1 VKVTIAKTAGFCMGV
16 RRAVEMALDAPE
28 NYQQPIYT
36 YGPLIHNPQ
45 VLDLFDERGVGVLS
59 EIPVSGHG
67 TVLIRAHGVPPDTK
81 ERLESAGLQVIDAT
95 CPRVIQVQT
104 IIRVHAQ
111 KGYATIIVG
120 DKDHPEMIG
129 LLGFAGDRGHVV
141 ANLDELALL
150 PAFEKAIIVAQTTQ
164 NKDLFESVKDKAY
177 IHYPHYKVFDT
188 ICGSTEKRQFEV
200 KELAGNVDAMVV
212 VGGKNSGN
220 TQRLVEIA
228 KAAGKPA
235 FPVETDE
242 DLELAALLDFKHIGI
257 AAGASTPN
265 WIIKRVY
272 RTLENIPVRQHGGWK
287 KQCHNIQKV
296 LILTDIYLALGAG
309 CLCYACIKL
318 MGKNGF
324 FPQGMIAMLYVLS
337 MHIFNHMTST
347 AEDRFN
353 DPERARFYQIH
364 KSKLIFLGLL
374 AGAVSVLAA
383 FSAGALALI
392 LTATMIITGL
402 SYNFHVLPLLRDGKR
417 IYLRIRDIPG
427 SKTIFIAVAWGVV
440 TALLPALADLET
452 VTIGTII
459 VVLWS
464 TGIVFARTVFY
475 DILDM
480 QEDRIVGKETL
491 PILLGAKRSLRLLK
505 GVLAATFFILIF
517 SALLGEIAKLG
528 YLLTLCPLFLFGVIE
543 AHERGKVQPGVRLEF
558 QIETVFT
565 MAGFIALAWSFII

>member
-1 VKVTIAKTAGFCMGV
+1 MGV

-28 NYQQPIYT
+28 KYQQPIYT

-45 VLDLFDERGVGVLS
+45 VLDLFGERGVSVLAQ
-59 EIPVSGHG
+59 IPKSGHG

-81 ERLESAGLQVIDAT
+81 DQLESSGFQVIDAT

-104 IIRVHAQ
+104 IIRVHANRE
-111 KGYATIIVG
+111 YATIIVG
-120 DKDHPEMIG
+120 DKDHPEVVG
-129 LLGFAGDRGHVV
+129 LLGFAKDNGHVV

-164 NKDLFESVKDKAY
+164 NKGLFEAVKKEASVY
-177 IHYPHYKVFDT
+177 YPHYEVFDT
-188 ICGSTEKRQFEV
+188 ICGSTEKRQSEV
-200 KELAGNVDAMVV
+200 KELADNVDAMVV

-242 DLELAALLDFKHIGI
+242 DLDLAALTKVRHIGI

-272 RTLENIPVRQHGGWK
+272 RALENIPIRQQGWWR
-287 KQCHNIQKV
+287 KQFCHIQRV
-296 LILTDIYLALGAG
+296 LILTDLYLAVGAG

-318 MGKNGF
+318 MGKNDF
-324 FPQGMIAMLYVLS
+324 FPQGIIAMLYVLS
-337 MHIFNHMTST
+337 MHIFNHLTST

-364 KSKLIFLGLL
+364 KSKLFLMGLL
-374 AGAVSVLAA
+374 AGAISVVAAISVGILA
-383 FSAGALALI
+383 FILI
-392 LTATMIITGL
+392 ASMIITGL
-402 SYNFHVLPLLRDGKR
+402 SYNLHVLPLRREGQR
-417 IYLRIRDIPG
+417 VYGRIRDIPG
-427 SKTIFIAVAWGVV
+427 SKTILIAVAWGVV
-440 TALLPALADLET
+440 TALLSALSEIKTLN
-452 VTIGTII
+452 IGTIL
-459 VVLWS
+459 VFLWS
-464 TGIVFARTVFY
+464 VGIVFARTVFY

-491 PILLGAKRSLRLLK
+491 PILLGAKRSLKLLK
-505 GVLAATFFILIF
+505 GVLAATFFILIS
-517 SALLGEIAKLG
+517 SAIIGEVTKLG
-528 YLLTLCPLFLFGVIE
+528 YLLTLCPLFLFGVVE
-543 AHERGKVQPGVRLEF
+543 AHERGKVQPSTRLEF
-558 QIETVFT
+558 QIETVFII
-565 MAGFIALAWSFII
+565 AGFITLIWSIFMKTG